1 MNRLSEQCSCGAGI
15 LSLGD
20 WFRSLCEPSTPA
32 EEPGHA
38 RLQRIHE
45 ERAREQAAAK
55 ARAEELKLE
64 NERKAKEWEKEMV
77 EIEKRRA
84 ELTTGEALEKDCLA
98 YFATA
103 DLLLARHEDA
113 TEETVEVSE
122 ATPQTGTEV
131 VASEDLPEAVEVPK
145 SPIPEILLSWLDE
158 RCLLDDLQA
167 SASASFGQLPDARCL
182 GLAESLLKSLKASA
196 RFCEETADTFAPPK
210 EEEEGESLSEQLE
223 KLLAKYEDPDGPQ
236 DTSPP
241 STGAAEAAEHV
252 DGELHVHLQEHIAAC
267 NAVSDKLSPL
277 IPVLEGDLAT
287 TRLVVALSVVD
298 IGCDLARHVPE
309 GSLPAPFRSLSTA
322 DVCWGLCSEKRRLV
336 VDAMLTAEWSELRRN
351 GVGWW
356 ISAREAQGLEL
367 LNLLVTKLAQAS
379 LAKLRSQT
387 QLGGALEIM
396 DSANEARS
404 NVRRQ
409 NIDEAVFWSVVLG
422 SSIPKLR
429 ALLKTGLLRESQQG
443 GLAVLLQHEKVG
455 EPEFLRKNAFRL
467 LQLHRYHLAA
477 ALFLLSDA
485 VEEAALVLA
494 NHLQDLQLVLL
505 VTRRH
510 PDVCHGIMKKCL
522 EDIPAGDPW
531 LRLLLTYHGGDTV
544 RPSFSENETS
554 AQQELF
560 DRSLRLCQD
569 ASGLAEVVDKLLP

>member
-1 MNRLSEQCSCGAGI
+1 MNLN
-15 LSLGD
+15 L
-20 WFRSLCEPSTPA
+20 
-32 EEPGHA
+32 EPGHA

-64 NERKAKEWEKEMV
+64 NERKAKEWEKEMA

-84 ELTTGEALEKDCLA
+84 ELEGEALEKDCLA

-113 TEETVEVSE
+113 NEEETQDEE
-122 ATPQTGTEV
+122 TPQTE
-131 VASEDLPEAVEVPK
+131 EVPAEELPPVETK

-158 RCLLDDLQA
+158 RCLLDGVQ
-167 SASASFGQLPDARCL
+167 ASFGQLPDDRCL
-182 GLAESLLKSLKASA
+182 GLADSLLESLKASA

-223 KLLAKYEDPDGPQ
+223 KLLAKYEDPDAPQ
-236 DTSPP
+236 DDTSTLA
-241 STGAAEAAEHV
+241 STGAVAENV
-252 DGELHVHLQEHIAAC
+252 DLGELVHLQEHIAAC
-267 NAVSDKLSPL
+267 TAVSDRLSPL
-277 IPVLEGDLAT
+277 IPVLQGDLAT
-287 TRLVVALSVVD
+287 TRLVVALSAVD
-298 IGCDLARHVPE
+298 IGCDLARHVPD
-309 GSLPAPFRSLSTA
+309 GSLPAPFQSLSTA

-336 VDAMLTAEWSELRRN
+336 MDAMLTAEWSELRRN
-351 GVGWW
+351 GVAWW
-356 ISAREAQGLEL
+356 ISAREPQGLEL
-367 LNLLVTKLAQAS
+367 LNLLVTKLAQSS

-396 DSANEARS
+396 DANEARS

-422 SSIPKLR
+422 STIPKLR

-477 ALFLLSDA
+477 ALFLLSAA

-494 NHLQDLQLVLL
+494 NHLQDLQLVLI

-522 EDIPAGDPW
+522 EDLPDGDPW
-531 LRLLLTYHGGDTV
+531 LRLLLAYHGGHTV
-544 RPSFSENETS
+544 RPSFSENVTS
-554 AQQELF
+554 AEQELF
-560 DRSLRLCQD
+560 DRSLRLCRD
-569 ASGLAEVVDKLLP
+569 ASGWAKVADQLLP

>member
-1 MNRLSEQCSCGAGI
+1 MSRLSGQCSCGDGI

-20 WFRSLCEPSTPA
+20 WFRSICEPSTPA

-64 NERKAKEWEKEMV
+64 NERKAKEWEKEMA

-84 ELTTGEALEKDCLA
+84 ELEGEALEKDCLA

-103 DLLLARHEDA
+103 DLLLARHEDGNE
-113 TEETVEVSE
+113 EETQDEE
-122 ATPQTGTEV
+122 TPQTEEV
-131 VASEDLPEAVEVPK
+131 AAEELPPVENK

-158 RCLLDDLQA
+158 RCLPDDVQ
-167 SASASFGQLPDARCL
+167 ASFGQLPDERCL
-182 GLAESLLKSLKASA
+182 GLADSLLESLKASA

-223 KLLAKYEDPDGPQ
+223 RLLAKYEDPDAQ
-236 DTSPP
+236 DTSPLA
-241 STGAAEAAEHV
+241 STGNAENV
-252 DGELHVHLQEHIAAC
+252 DLGELVHLQEHIAAC
-267 NAVSDKLSPL
+267 SAVSDRLSPL

-287 TRLVVALSVVD
+287 TRLVVALSTVD
-298 IGCDLARHVPE
+298 IGCDLARHVPD
-309 GSLPAPFRSLSTA
+309 GSLPAPFQSLSTA

-336 VDAMLTAEWSELRRN
+336 LDACCLKLTAEWSELRRN

-356 ISAREAQGLEL
+356 ISARDPQGLEL
-367 LNLLVTKLAQAS
+367 LNLLVTKLAQSS

-396 DSANEARS
+396 DANEARS

-422 SSIPKLR
+422 STIPKLR

-494 NHLQDLQLVLL
+494 NHLQDLQLVLV

-522 EDIPAGDPW
+522 EDLPDDPW
-531 LRLLLTYHGGDTV
+531 LRLLLAYHGGDTV
-544 RPSFSENETS
+544 RPSFSENVTS
-554 AQQELF
+554 AEQEIF

-569 ASGLAEVVDKLLP
+569 ARGLAKVVDQLLP